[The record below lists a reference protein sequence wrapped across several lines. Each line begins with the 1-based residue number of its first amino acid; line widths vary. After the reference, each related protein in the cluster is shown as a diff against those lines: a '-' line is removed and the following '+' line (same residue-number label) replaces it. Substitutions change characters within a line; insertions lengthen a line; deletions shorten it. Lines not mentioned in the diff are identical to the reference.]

1 MSFELKLDKRKRA
14 FTLLNGQYEYSN
26 TVNDEVI
33 KIVTLNT
40 LPIQR
45 RLYFCKDGF
54 EKFISTMNENVA
66 DIIDYLNCELEA
78 VGEIVKAEF
87 VEGNELNLY
96 DDLYNLF
103 FAIINDGAKLMGLAQ
118 QQCDCED
125 RYNLPKLEE
134 LPRFNANV
142 EIDYSDCKTNY
153 HYVITT
159 VAEYINILFHA
170 FVSNNPVVSV
180 CQNCTKLFVPKTKK
194 ITLYC
199 DRVPDSN
206 STCKRIGAKNKHN
219 DKIEEDPVLKKYH
232 MEKHR
237 IEMYCLRGKQ
247 DKYDFFD
254 ELFDWLNKYEPKLQ
268 AYKQGE
274 YYGDKLVAEIEAE
287 TPNYQ
292 AYSKGLYYV
301 TWTTC
306 VSCYKV

>member
-54 EKFISTMNENVA
+54 EKSISTMNENVA

-96 DDLYNLF
+96 DDLYSLF

-159 VAEYINILFHA
+159 VAEYFFTHLLATIQLCLYVKIAPSCLY
-170 FVSNNPVVSV
+170 
-180 CQNCTKLFVPKTKK
+180 QKL
-194 ITLYC
+194 
-199 DRVPDSN
+199 
-206 STCKRIGAKNKHN
+206 KR
-219 DKIEEDPVLKKYH
+219 
-232 MEKHR
+232 
-237 IEMYCLRGKQ
+237 
-247 DKYDFFD
+247 
-254 ELFDWLNKYEPKLQ
+254 
-268 AYKQGE
+268 
-274 YYGDKLVAEIEAE
+274 
-287 TPNYQ
+287 
-292 AYSKGLYYV
+292 
-301 TWTTC
+301 
-306 VSCYKV
+306 